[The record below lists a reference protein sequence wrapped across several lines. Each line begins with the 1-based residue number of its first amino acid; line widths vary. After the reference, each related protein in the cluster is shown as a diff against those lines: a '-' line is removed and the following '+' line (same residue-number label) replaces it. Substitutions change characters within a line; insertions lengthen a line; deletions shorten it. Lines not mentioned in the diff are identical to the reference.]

1 ALQRLEI
8 KRGLLDSELKTLEH
22 DFEGIARPLE
32 DLAVLA
38 EQESAA
44 REGLQRL
51 DAERRE
57 AIAADARRQLAE
69 DHQRRDELERL
80 RAVADADRGV
90 GLAAELR
97 RITEED
103 ASTRTAVFTL
113 REALARQGYDPERIQ
128 ALTAR
133 FARLTD
139 AQHRLLRTQSEHAL
153 VYQTEIAG
161 LEQ

>member
-1 ALQRLEI
+1 SEAIRVIEMAMRKYTCPEVESSGTIDTALQRLEI
-8 KRGLLDSELKTLEH
+8 KRGLLDSELKTLKH

-80 RAVADADRGV
+80 RAEAE
-90 GLAAELR
+90 GLAPSAHLEPNAEAEFR
-97 RITEED
+97 ETVARYEE
-103 ASTRTAVFTL
+103 A
-113 REALARQGYDPERIQ
+113 ARG
-128 ALTAR
+128 
-133 FARLTD
+133 
-139 AQHRLLRTQSEHAL
+139 
-153 VYQTEIAG
+153 
-161 LEQ
+161 